1 MSARTRLGRLVPA
14 IVGAVIAVALASGAA
29 TADPGTKLLDASMTG
44 IPTGG
49 LALDGIAGGGIAW
62 VLDRGDARLFADGR
76 LTVSVQGLVLAS
88 GGAAGTNP
96 IPTGRAIVACAGAS
110 PILTDTVP
118 FSPEG
123 DAMVSA
129 HVSLPTPCLAPVV
142 FFAGQ
147 TGAGPRW
154 FAVTGG

>member
-1 MSARTRLGRLVPA
+1 MLHRARFA
-14 IVGAVIAVALASGAA
+14 IVGSMIATILAVGTVA
-29 TADPGTKLLDASMTG
+29 ADPGNKVLDASMTG

-49 LALDGIAGGGIAW
+49 LSLLGVPGGGIPW

-76 LTVSVQGLVLAS
+76 LQVSVNHLVLAT

-96 IPTGRAIVACAGAS
+96 IPTGRAIVVCGGGTS
-110 PILTDTVP
+110 TVMTDLVP
-118 FSPEG
+118 FSPGG
-123 DAMVSA
+123 DARVQTR
-129 HVSLPTPCLAPVV
+129 VDLPSPCLAPVV

-147 TGAGPRW
+147 TAGGPRW

>member
-1 MSARTRLGRLVPA
+1 MFRRVRPA
-14 IVGAVIAVALASGAA
+14 FVGAALATVLAVGGV

-44 IPTGG
+44 IETGG
-49 LALDGIAGGGIAW
+49 QTLLGVAGGGLPW
-62 VLDRGDARLFADGR
+62 VLDRGDAKLFADGR
-76 LTVSVQGLVLAS
+76 LQVTVDNLVLAA

-96 IPTGRAIVACAGAS
+96 IPTGRAIVVCNGGADVVM
-110 PILTDTVP
+110 TETVP
-118 FSPEG
+118 YSPEG
-123 DAMVSA
+123 DAQVKTRIG
-129 HVSLPTPCLAPVV
+129 LPNPCLAPAV

>member
-1 MSARTRLGRLVPA
+1 VFRLTFRPLRPA
-14 IVGAVIAVALASGAA
+14 LLGAAIAVALVAGTV
-29 TADPGTKLLDASMTG
+29 TADPGNKLLDANLTG
-44 IPTGG
+44 IPTAG
-49 LALDGIAGGGIAW
+49 LSLLGVSGGGIPW
-62 VLDRGDARLFADGR
+62 VLDRGDAKLFADGR
-76 LTVSVQGLVLAS
+76 LDVSVRHLVLAT

-96 IPTGRAIVACAGAS
+96 IPAGRAIVVCNGGAD
-110 PILTDTVP
+110 PVMTDLVP

-123 DAMVSA
+123 NATVQARVD
-129 HVSLPTPCLAPVV
+129 LPSPCLAPVV